1 MPYHIDSRAWLRS
14 EGCSLRTI
22 QLLGKDRTL
31 SIKRHHRETSRQT
44 HRFGSSLSYLP
55 NLYFD
60 VQRRRMSCLLEEAP
74 LIADQDRING
84 GFLQHT
90 LARCRKTI
98 RLPTPPPSIAATD
111 RDTGWLSPHPT
122 CLTPLVTQQPSRK
135 RFAAAAT
142 RSFPSAT

>member
-84 GFLQHT
+84 GEVFYNIL
-90 LARCRKTI
+90 
-98 RLPTPPPSIAATD
+98 
-111 RDTGWLSPHPT
+111 
-122 CLTPLVTQQPSRK
+122 
-135 RFAAAAT
+135 
-142 RSFPSAT
+142 